1 MKAIATVKEDG
12 LIVST
17 GFAVIRPTKVDQ
29 KFLAY
34 SLLNDDFLGEV
45 ISKSVGVSYPAINSS
60 DLIEIKLPMPPKE
73 EQEAIASYL
82 DIKVG
87 QIDSAIEKMEQALE
101 NLKSYKSAL
110 ITEAVTGKIDLRD
123 WKPKEENV

>member
-1 MKAIATVKEDG
+1 MLEFLLGFGIIN
-12 LIVST
+12 LIF
-17 GFAVIRPTKVDQ
+17 FALHVTNRGSFPRPLTP
-29 KFLAY
+29 
-34 SLLNDDFLGEV
+34 E
-45 ISKSVGVSYPAINSS
+45 
-60 DLIEIKLPMPPKE
+60 E

-123 WKPKEENV
+123 WKPKEEKV

>member
-1 MKAIATVKEDG
+1 
-12 LIVST
+12 
-17 GFAVIRPTKVDQ
+17 
-29 KFLAY
+29 
-34 SLLNDDFLGEV
+34 
-45 ISKSVGVSYPAINSS
+45 
-60 DLIEIKLPMPPKE
+60 MPPKE

-123 WKPKEENV
+123 WKPKEEKV

>member
-1 MKAIATVKEDG
+1 
-12 LIVST
+12 
-17 GFAVIRPTKVDQ
+17 
-29 KFLAY
+29 
-34 SLLNDDFLGEV
+34 
-45 ISKSVGVSYPAINSS
+45 
-60 DLIEIKLPMPPKE
+60 MPPKE

-110 ITEAVTGKIDLRD
+110 ITEAVTGKIDLRE
-123 WKPKEENV
+123 WKPQKENV